1 MALKFSYLLSF
12 GLAAGIGVWMYTGTV
27 VEGGQGDSADA
38 TPPPA
43 ERAVAANDH
52 LFRVQVAHLQAQDRE
67 AVLDLRGRTQAN
79 ARVEVRSET
88 AARVISRPARE
99 GTRITKG
106 DILCELDKGTRPS
119 GVLEARANLAQAEAD
134 FNAAEKLSSKGFT
147 AQNQLAASQA
157 TLDAAKARLE
167 EAELELDR
175 TTIRAPIH
183 GIIESPMAE
192 VGSRLNTGDICATV
206 VDTDPMKAI
215 GQVSELNVGSI
226 SPGMA
231 AKVELVT
238 GQSFDGTVRYVAPA
252 ADSDTRTFRV
262 EVEIPNEDG
271 AARDGI
277 TALTRIPLRTTRAH
291 KISPAILTLNDEGQ
305 VGLRAVNSDNVTEFY
320 PVKVLGGVEDGVWV
334 AGLPE
339 TVTAIIVGQDYVAD
353 GQKVEP
359 VLETA
364 EAPK

>member
-1 MALKFSYLLSF
+1 MSLKFSYLLSF

-27 VEGGQGDSADA
+27 VEGGQGDAANA

-43 ERAVAANDH
+43 ERATAADDH
-52 LFRVQVAHLQAQDRE
+52 LFRVKVARLEAQDRE
-67 AVLDLRGRTQAN
+67 AVLEIRGRTQAN

-88 AARVISRPARE
+88 AARVIDRPARE
-99 GTRITKG
+99 GARVAKG
-106 DILCELDKGTRPS
+106 DVLCELDKGTRRA
-119 GVLEARANLAQAEAD
+119 GVLEAKANLDQAELD

-147 AQNQLAASQA
+147 AQNQLAAAQA

-175 TTIRAPIH
+175 TSVRSPIE
-183 GIIESPMAE
+183 GITESPMAE
-192 VGSRLNTGDICATV
+192 VGSRLNTGDLCAVV

-215 GQVSELNVGSI
+215 GQVSELNVGDI
-226 SPGMA
+226 APGMPA
-231 AKVELVT
+231 RVELVT

-252 ADSDTRTFRV
+252 ADSDTRTFRI
-262 EVEIPNEDG
+262 EVEIPNAEG

-305 VGLRAVNSDNVTEFY
+305 VGLRTVNAENITEFY
-320 PVKVLGGVEDGVWV
+320 PVKVLGGEQDGVWV

-339 TVTAIIVGQDYVAD
+339 TVNAIVVGQDYVSD

-359 VLETA
+359 VFETA
-364 EAPK
+364 ELSK